1 MDDNINIPQI
11 RSMTETSTIDA
22 KKLKE
27 ALEIWAY
34 LRNTANEMLDIRDRW
49 RRVYELEPS
58 DRHSEY
64 KDNFERGAHAI
75 GETSMKVLEQILN
88 ELKTDEEVL
97 EEEEFKFV

>member
-22 KKLKE
+22 KNLKE

-34 LRNTANEMLDIRDRW
+34 LRDTANEMLNIRDRW
-49 RRVYELEPS
+49 RRIYELEPS
-58 DRHSEY
+58 DRNSEY
-64 KDNFERGAHAI
+64 KDNFERGAHVI

-97 EEEEFKFV
+97 AKEFRFV